1 MTLFNIK
8 VFLFVAYINSDL
20 IPYFTFNQFI
30 FLLKKNMLF
39 IVQGL
44 VVSVVLLTLD
54 CLVCTE
60 LLFIQSLS
68 IDVK

>member
-1 MTLFNIK
+1 VT
-8 VFLFVAYINSDL
+8 FLILHFS
-20 IPYFTFNQFI
+20 QFS

-39 IVQGL
+39 MVHGL

-68 IDVK
+68 I

>member
-1 MTLFNIK
+1 VT
-8 VFLFVAYINSDL
+8 FLILHFS
-20 IPYFTFNQFI
+20 QFS

-39 IVQGL
+39 MVHGL

-68 IDVK
+68 IEVK

>member
-1 MTLFNIK
+1 MTLIYQFVKNIQ
-8 VFLFVAYINSDL
+8 NSDFSL
-20 IPYFTFNQFI
+20 FYNFAQFD

-44 VVSVVLLTLD
+44 VVSVVLFMLD
-54 CLVCTE
+54 YFVCTE

-68 IDVK
+68 IEVK